1 MGYDEEAELFIF
13 GSYSHQILIM
23 FIFSSSRCCC
33 WDFSTFFLFCCLHLL
48 FSVSVFSSHDSG
60 MSREMHII
68 INIDIDLVLDNLY
81 LAFVS
86 LIWKIIENLYLII
99 IATFIDRVIDKE
111 KQETT

>member
-1 MGYDEEAELFIF
+1 
-13 GSYSHQILIM
+13 
-23 FIFSSSRCCC
+23 
-33 WDFSTFFLFCCLHLL
+33 
-48 FSVSVFSSHDSG
+48 
-60 MSREMHII
+60 MHII

-99 IATFIDRVIDKE
+99 IATLIERVIDKE